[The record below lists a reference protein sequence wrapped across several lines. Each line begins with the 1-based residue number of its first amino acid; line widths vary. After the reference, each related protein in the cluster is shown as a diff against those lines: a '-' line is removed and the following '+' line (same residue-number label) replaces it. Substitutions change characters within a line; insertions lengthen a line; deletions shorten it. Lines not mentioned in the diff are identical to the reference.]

1 VSEGETRG
9 LVVLRKELLTN
20 LRSPRAFLG
29 LLGFLVIL
37 IISLWARWPAPG
49 LLEVETRA
57 RTARAIFEAIRE
69 TALVLVAFL
78 APAASAGAI
87 TLEREQEALELLLVT
102 PLRPRKILYE
112 KLLSAVAFLV
122 LALVAT
128 LPVTTATTLLGGV
141 AADEVAATYG
151 VIGAAAVGFAAVGVA
166 LSTFSERTFGALFLS
181 YAAVMP
187 VAFLILWQLRRCGD
201 AASTTFL
208 LAAVGCAAL
217 GATYLL
223 IAAAA
228 ARLAEPPPPPPPPA
242 DEEDVD
248 DQAVLS
254 LDRTRFPDVL
264 ILPFSLGS
272 YLPDRTNPIYEKEV
286 RFEVFGKGTALVRG
300 MIVVGL
306 IGTLAAILGTVMLSS
321 SIEGGGGPLVTVYM
335 TFFLLMVVPPFAASS
350 ISGERE
356 RRTLDLIASTTLSP
370 RAFVVGKLLGCLR
383 TPLVIAGML
392 CIYAPF
398 MLIHGETIPGLL
410 REATVALAALVLA
423 TSLALLFSAVLG
435 STLRA
440 LVASYVAVV
449 GLFVAPFLGGP
460 AITRLLGP
468 RAGDAV
474 LSVSTFW
481 AILEASGDMGV
492 RPLAAKLSSAEVAN
506 GVWGRGE
513 PALVPL
519 HLVHIAICLAATAI
533 VLGALV
539 RWFDRLVVRR

>member
-1 VSEGETRG
+1 MSAGETRG
-9 LVVLRKELLTN
+9 FVVLRKELLTN

-29 LLGFLVIL
+29 LLAFLIIL
-37 IISLWARWPAPG
+37 IISLWLRWPVAG
-49 LLEVETRA
+49 VLEVETRA

-87 TLEREQEALELLLVT
+87 TLEREQDALELLLVT
-102 PLRPRKILYE
+102 PLRPRKILVE
-112 KLLSAVAFLV
+112 KLLSAVAFLL
-122 LALVAT
+122 LALSAT

-151 VIGAAAVGFAAVGVA
+151 VIAASAVAFAAVGVA
-166 LSTFSERTFGALFLS
+166 LSTFSQRTFGALFLT
-181 YAAVMP
+181 YAAIMP
-187 VAFLILWQLRRCGD
+187 VAFVILWQLRKCGD
-201 AASTTFL
+201 ASGTIFL
-208 LAAVGCAAL
+208 LIAVGAAAL
-217 GATYLL
+217 GSTYLL
-223 IAAAA
+223 LGAAA

-242 DEEDVD
+242 DEERVD
-248 DQAVLS
+248 DQAVIS

-306 IGTLAAILGTVMLSS
+306 VGTLAAILGTVSLSS
-321 SIEGGGGPLVTVYM
+321 SIEGGGGPLVAVYM
-335 TFFLLMVVPPFAASS
+335 TFFLMLVVPPFAASS

-356 RRTLDLIASTTLSP
+356 RRTLDLIASTTISP
-370 RAFVVGKLLGCLR
+370 RSFVIGKLLGCLR
-383 TPLVIAGML
+383 TPLVIAALLGV
-392 CIYAPF
+392 YTPF
-398 MLIHGETIPGLL
+398 MLIHGETIWGLL
-410 REATVALAALVLA
+410 RQAAVTLAALVLA
-423 TSLALLFSAVLG
+423 TSIALLCSAVLG

-449 GLFVAPFLGGP
+449 ALFIAPLVGGP
-460 AITRLLGP
+460 AIARLLGP
-468 RAGDAV
+468 GVGDAA

-481 AILEASGDMGV
+481 AILEASGDQGV
-492 RPLAAKLSSAEVAN
+492 RPLAARLTSAEAAN
-506 GVWGRGE
+506 AVWGRGE

-519 HLVHIAICLAATAI
+519 HLIHIAFCLVGTAI
-533 VLGALV
+533 ILIILI
-539 RWFDRLVVRR
+539 REFDRLVVRR